1 MYFSGRNISWSLEP
15 IYPSC
20 QVIDLGDY
28 FNLSVNTPLQILFY
42 IKRVPNLSVSL
53 YFEDKGR
60 VVASRI
66 LKSNILSYA
75 GPKFRNNDLSNPI
88 DMKVLLKLSQNI
100 DSERDQKK
108 RCKNYPNREYVS
120 YLECDRKY
128 FQELILNNAKPP
140 LTPFWITSNHSEVTK
155 LENCHWNRSEKY
167 CRISPLHNYVDIFD
181 GTIDSGCSNPC
192 TTFQVD
198 SKLISSLMSWLIIIV
213 NWNSV
218 FTGQCWKWDN
228 LWYNYRPK
236 NWSYKKFL
244 STAIHIYFL
253 LRARGLYGTLAWH
266 WNNPDL
272 SVTIR
277 IPLVFLQILSV
288 IHSLRYLIKQS
299 TQFG

>member
-1 MYFSGRNISWSLEP
+1 MYIYAGIFKSLSLDWSNILSQILVYPTSTKHMYFSGRNISWSLEP

-28 FNLSVNTPLQILFY
+28 FNLSVHTPLQILFY

-60 VVASRI
+60 AVASRI
-66 LKSNILSYA
+66 LKSNILSYT
-75 GPKFRNNDLSNPI
+75 GPKFRNNDLSKPI

-155 LENCHWNRSEKY
+155 LENCQKTFWNLMKQQLFVGKWSSE
-167 CRISPLHNYVDIFD
+167 
-181 GTIDSGCSNPC
+181 
-192 TTFQVD
+192 
-198 SKLISSLMSWLIIIV
+198 
-213 NWNSV
+213 
-218 FTGQCWKWDN
+218 
-228 LWYNYRPK
+228 
-236 NWSYKKFL
+236 
-244 STAIHIYFL
+244 
-253 LRARGLYGTLAWH
+253 RA
-266 WNNPDL
+266 
-272 SVTIR
+272 
-277 IPLVFLQILSV
+277 
-288 IHSLRYLIKQS
+288 
-299 TQFG
+299 